1 MRRGPSLKRK
11 PEPDPIYNSLLV
23 SQLINQVLLDG
34 KKDLASNIVYSAL
47 ELVEKQTGSDPINT
61 LKDAFENVRPQ
72 IETKSRRVGGTNY
85 QVPMEVP
92 QRRSTTLAIRWM
104 VDSSRKRG
112 ENTMSERLGREIL
125 DASLLINLLVDSKG
139 KIILNQALDLEDAE
153 VGLNCLA
160 IPLYHEGKI
169 DAVLGVAGPA
179 ARIPAS
185 QLRAF
190 ASKLQRVSL

>member
-47 ELVEKQTGSDPINT
+47 ELVEKQTGSDPLNT

-92 QRRSTTLAIRWM
+92 HRRGTTLAIRWI
-104 VDSSRKRG
+104 VDASRKRG
-112 ENTMSERLGREIL
+112 EKTMHERLGREIL
-125 DASLLINLLVDSKG
+125 DASKNTGASVK
-139 KIILNQALDLEDAE
+139 KREDVHKMAE
-153 VGLNCLA
+153 SN
-160 IPLYHEGKI
+160 
-169 DAVLGVAGPA
+169 
-179 ARIPAS
+179 
-185 QLRAF
+185 RAF
-190 ASKLQRVSL
+190 AHYRW

>member
-1 MRRGPSLKRK
+1 MRRGPSLKRR

-47 ELVEKQTGSDPINT
+47 EIVEKQTGSDPLNT

-112 ENTMSERLGREIL
+112 EKNMSERLGREIL
-125 DASLLINLLVDSKG
+125 DASNKTGASVK
-139 KIILNQALDLEDAE
+139 KREDVHKMAE
-153 VGLNCLA
+153 SN
-160 IPLYHEGKI
+160 K
-169 DAVLGVAGPA
+169 
-179 ARIPAS
+179 
-185 QLRAF
+185 AF
-190 ASKLQRVSL
+190 AHYRW

>member
-47 ELVEKQTGSDPINT
+47 EIVEKQTGSDPLNT

-112 ENTMSERLGREIL
+112 EKTMSERLGREIL
-125 DASLLINLLVDSKG
+125 DASNKTGASVK
-139 KIILNQALDLEDAE
+139 KREDVHKMAE
-153 VGLNCLA
+153 SN
-160 IPLYHEGKI
+160 
-169 DAVLGVAGPA
+169 
-179 ARIPAS
+179 
-185 QLRAF
+185 RAF
-190 ASKLQRVSL
+190 AHYRW

>member
-47 ELVEKQTGSDPINT
+47 ELVEKQTGSDPLNT

-112 ENTMSERLGREIL
+112 EKTMSERLGREIL
-125 DASLLINLLVDSKG
+125 DASNKTGASVK
-139 KIILNQALDLEDAE
+139 KREDIHKMAE
-153 VGLNCLA
+153 SN
-160 IPLYHEGKI
+160 
-169 DAVLGVAGPA
+169 
-179 ARIPAS
+179 
-185 QLRAF
+185 RAF
-190 ASKLQRVSL
+190 AHYRW

>member
-34 KKDLASNIVYSAL
+34 KKDLASNIVYTAMQ
-47 ELVEKQTGSDPINT
+47 LVEKQTGSEPLNI

-112 ENTMSERLGREIL
+112 EKTMSERLGREIL
-125 DASLLINLLVDSKG
+125 DASNKTGASVK
-139 KIILNQALDLEDAE
+139 KREDVHKMAE
-153 VGLNCLA
+153 SN
-160 IPLYHEGKI
+160 
-169 DAVLGVAGPA
+169 
-179 ARIPAS
+179 
-185 QLRAF
+185 RAF
-190 ASKLQRVSL
+190 AHYRW

>member
-1 MRRGPSLKRK
+1 M
-11 PEPDPIYNSLLV
+11 LV

-34 KKDLASNIVYSAL
+34 KKDLASNIVYTAL
-47 ELVEKQTGSDPINT
+47 QIVEKQTGSEPLNI

-112 ENTMSERLGREIL
+112 EKTMSERLGREIL
-125 DASLLINLLVDSKG
+125 DASNKTGASVK
-139 KIILNQALDLEDAE
+139 KREDVHKMAE
-153 VGLNCLA
+153 SN
-160 IPLYHEGKI
+160 
-169 DAVLGVAGPA
+169 
-179 ARIPAS
+179 
-185 QLRAF
+185 RAF
-190 ASKLQRVSL
+190 AHYRW

>member
-1 MRRGPSLKRK
+1 MRRGPSLKRR

-47 ELVEKQTGSDPINT
+47 EIVEKQTGSDPLNT

-85 QVPMEVP
+85 QVTIEFP

-112 ENTMSERLGREIL
+112 EKTMSERLGREIL
-125 DASLLINLLVDSKG
+125 DASNKTGASVK
-139 KIILNQALDLEDAE
+139 KREDVHKMAE
-153 VGLNCLA
+153 SN
-160 IPLYHEGKI
+160 
-169 DAVLGVAGPA
+169 
-179 ARIPAS
+179 
-185 QLRAF
+185 RAF
-190 ASKLQRVSL
+190 AHYRW

>member
-1 MRRGPSLKRK
+1 MRRGPSLKRR

-47 ELVEKQTGSDPINT
+47 EIVEKQTGSDPLNT

-125 DASLLINLLVDSKG
+125 DASNKTGASVKKLSLIH
-139 KIILNQALDLEDAE
+139 I
-153 VGLNCLA
+153 
-160 IPLYHEGKI
+160 
-169 DAVLGVAGPA
+169 
-179 ARIPAS
+179 
-185 QLRAF
+185 
-190 ASKLQRVSL
+190 

>member
-1 MRRGPSLKRK
+1 MRRGPSLKRR

-47 ELVEKQTGSDPINT
+47 EIVEKQTGSDPLNI
-61 LKDAFENVRPQ
+61 LKNAFENVRPQ
-72 IETKSRRVGGTNY
+72 VETKSRRVGGTNY

-104 VDSSRKRG
+104 IDSSRKRG

-125 DASLLINLLVDSKG
+125 DASNKTGASVK
-139 KIILNQALDLEDAE
+139 KREDVHKMAE
-153 VGLNCLA
+153 SN
-160 IPLYHEGKI
+160 
-169 DAVLGVAGPA
+169 
-179 ARIPAS
+179 
-185 QLRAF
+185 RAF
-190 ASKLQRVSL
+190 AHYRW

>member
-47 ELVEKQTGSDPINT
+47 ELVEKQTGSDPLNI

-112 ENTMSERLGREIL
+112 ENTMSERLGKEIL
-125 DASLLINLLVDSKG
+125 DASNKTGSSVK
-139 KIILNQALDLEDAE
+139 KREDVHKMAE
-153 VGLNCLA
+153 SN
-160 IPLYHEGKI
+160 
-169 DAVLGVAGPA
+169 
-179 ARIPAS
+179 
-185 QLRAF
+185 RAF
-190 ASKLQRVSL
+190 AHYRW

>member
-34 KKDLASNIVYSAL
+34 KKDLASNIVYSAMQ
-47 ELVEKQTGSDPINT
+47 LVEKQTGSDPLNN

-112 ENTMSERLGREIL
+112 EKTMSERLGREIL
-125 DASLLINLLVDSKG
+125 DASNKTCLLYTSPSPRD
-139 KIILNQALDLEDAE
+139 
-153 VGLNCLA
+153 
-160 IPLYHEGKI
+160 
-169 DAVLGVAGPA
+169 
-179 ARIPAS
+179 
-185 QLRAF
+185 
-190 ASKLQRVSL
+190 

>member
-47 ELVEKQTGSDPINT
+47 ELVEKQTGSDPLNT

-72 IETKSRRVGGTNY
+72 TETKSRRVGGTNY

-112 ENTMSERLGREIL
+112 EKTMSERLGREIL
-125 DASLLINLLVDSKG
+125 DASNKSGASVK
-139 KIILNQALDLEDAE
+139 KREDVHKMAE
-153 VGLNCLA
+153 SN
-160 IPLYHEGKI
+160 
-169 DAVLGVAGPA
+169 
-179 ARIPAS
+179 
-185 QLRAF
+185 RAF
-190 ASKLQRVSL
+190 AHYRW

>member
-1 MRRGPSLKRK
+1 MRRGPALRRE
-11 PEPDPIYNSLLV
+11 PQPDPIYNRLLV

-34 KKDLASNIVYSAL
+34 KKDLASNIVYTAL
-47 ELVEKQTGSDPINT
+47 QIVEKQTGSEPLNI

-112 ENTMSERLGREIL
+112 EKTMSERLGREIL
-125 DASLLINLLVDSKG
+125 DASNKTGASVK
-139 KIILNQALDLEDAE
+139 KREDVHKMAE
-153 VGLNCLA
+153 SN
-160 IPLYHEGKI
+160 
-169 DAVLGVAGPA
+169 
-179 ARIPAS
+179 
-185 QLRAF
+185 RAF
-190 ASKLQRVSL
+190 AHYRW

>member
-1 MRRGPSLKRK
+1 MRRGPSLKRR

-47 ELVEKQTGSDPINT
+47 EIVEKQTGSDPLNT

-125 DASLLINLLVDSKG
+125 DASNKTGASVK
-139 KIILNQALDLEDAE
+139 KREDVHKMAE
-153 VGLNCLA
+153 SN
-160 IPLYHEGKI
+160 
-169 DAVLGVAGPA
+169 
-179 ARIPAS
+179 
-185 QLRAF
+185 RAF
-190 ASKLQRVSL
+190 AHYRW

>member
-34 KKDLASNIVYSAL
+34 KKDLASNIVYTAL
-47 ELVEKQTGSDPINT
+47 QIVEKQTGSEPLNI

-92 QRRSTTLAIRWM
+92 PVSYTHLTLPT
-104 VDSSRKRG
+104 
-112 ENTMSERLGREIL
+112 NRE
-125 DASLLINLLVDSKG
+125 V
-139 KIILNQALDLEDAE
+139 
-153 VGLNCLA
+153 
-160 IPLYHEGKI
+160 
-169 DAVLGVAGPA
+169 
-179 ARIPAS
+179 
-185 QLRAF
+185 
-190 ASKLQRVSL
+190 

>member
-11 PEPDPIYNSLLV
+11 PEPDPIYNSLFV

-47 ELVEKQTGSDPINT
+47 ELVEKQTGSDPLNT

-85 QVPMEVP
+85 QVPMEVS

-112 ENTMSERLGREIL
+112 ENNMSERLGKEIL
-125 DASLLINLLVDSKG
+125 DASNKTGASVK
-139 KIILNQALDLEDAE
+139 KREDVHKMAE
-153 VGLNCLA
+153 SN
-160 IPLYHEGKI
+160 
-169 DAVLGVAGPA
+169 
-179 ARIPAS
+179 
-185 QLRAF
+185 RAF
-190 ASKLQRVSL
+190 AHYRW

>member
-47 ELVEKQTGSDPINT
+47 EMVEKQTGSDPLNT

-112 ENTMSERLGREIL
+112 EKTMSERLGREIM
-125 DASLLINLLVDSKG
+125 DASNKTGASVK
-139 KIILNQALDLEDAE
+139 KREDVHKMAE
-153 VGLNCLA
+153 SN
-160 IPLYHEGKI
+160 
-169 DAVLGVAGPA
+169 
-179 ARIPAS
+179 
-185 QLRAF
+185 RAF
-190 ASKLQRVSL
+190 AHYRW

>member
-34 KKDLASNIVYSAL
+34 KKDLASNIVYSAMK
-47 ELVEKQTGSDPINT
+47 LVEKQTGSDPLNT
-61 LKDAFENVRPQ
+61 LKDAFDNVRPQ

-112 ENTMSERLGREIL
+112 EKTMSERLGREIL
-125 DASLLINLLVDSKG
+125 DASNKTGASVK
-139 KIILNQALDLEDAE
+139 KREDVHKMAE
-153 VGLNCLA
+153 SN
-160 IPLYHEGKI
+160 
-169 DAVLGVAGPA
+169 
-179 ARIPAS
+179 
-185 QLRAF
+185 RAF
-190 ASKLQRVSL
+190 AHYRW

>member
-11 PEPDPIYNSLLV
+11 PEPDPIYNSMLV

-47 ELVEKQTGSDPINT
+47 ELVEKQTGSDPLNI

-104 VDSSRKRG
+104 VD
-112 ENTMSERLGREIL
+112 L
-125 DASLLINLLVDSKG
+125 SLIH
-139 KIILNQALDLEDAE
+139 I
-153 VGLNCLA
+153 
-160 IPLYHEGKI
+160 
-169 DAVLGVAGPA
+169 
-179 ARIPAS
+179 
-185 QLRAF
+185 
-190 ASKLQRVSL
+190 

>member
-34 KKDLASNIVYSAL
+34 KKDLASNIVYSAMK
-47 ELVEKQTGSDPINT
+47 LVEKQTGSDPLNT
-61 LKDAFENVRPQ
+61 LKDAFDNVRPQ

-112 ENTMSERLGREIL
+112 EKNNVRKTW
-125 DASLLINLLVDSKG
+125 
-139 KIILNQALDLEDAE
+139 
-153 VGLNCLA
+153 
-160 IPLYHEGKI
+160 
-169 DAVLGVAGPA
+169 
-179 ARIPAS
+179 
-185 QLRAF
+185 
-190 ASKLQRVSL
+190 